1 MTQPKD
7 AFSIRPAEVEQARL
21 MLSSMV
27 KDLSDRFPGMK
38 KEQSAQGH
46 PGALSQPNAPAT
58 QPPAPST
65 VPLNA
70 ANLQQQQQQLNKMHQ
85 RSGSRSS
92 HAPAAP
98 TSTQPPFQFGASSPH
113 GAPAYIGKTSVT
125 QENLHIPARKKQK
138 QNNTGQITP
147 GSNASPQVN
156 KAPSPDVKRQP
167 APESKPQSKPALSCS
182 EPECDR
188 HNVGFESEEALK
200 AHTQEEHI
208 QPLENPAKY
217 AQDNLAALLG
227 LDSQGR
233 SKNPASSTQDAGAT
247 AASVKMG
254 HSGSKQGQTPN
265 IKGENTP
272 GGATTPM
279 NRQTSMNRQASVTGT
294 KPSVTSDAKVQ
305 AGSAKDALAKLQAGQ
320 KDAAKQAAQQA
331 QEPAATDPWANA
343 TIDPNDLFQNFQGFE
358 SGAGGAI
365 SDMNVYRSITPND
378 TPESSKDGVSEPNS
392 DISDGVGLDISLDIF
407 DEKWQPFGP
416 PDTDLDLRNP
426 IFNSE
431 EDLLMF
437 DEDKPAPNYQSWDDL
452 VDQSI
457 FDKPFSFDTSMYSMN
472 AD

>member
-1 MTQPKD
+1 
-7 AFSIRPAEVEQARL
+7 

-46 PGALSQPNAPAT
+46 PGAPSQSNAPAT
-58 QPPAPST
+58 QPPAAST

-113 GAPAYIGKTSVT
+113 GTPAYIGKTALT

-138 QNNTGQITP
+138 QNNTGQNTP
-147 GSNASPQVN
+147 GSNASAQVN
-156 KAPSPDVKRQP
+156 KAPLLEVKRHP
-167 APESKPQSKPALSCS
+167 APESKLQPKPALCCS

-188 HNVGFESEEALK
+188 HNVGFDSEEALR

-208 QPLENPAKY
+208 QPLENPPKY
-217 AQDNLAALLG
+217 AQDNLAAVLG

-247 AASVKMG
+247 VAAVKMG
-254 HSGSKQGQTPN
+254 PSGSKQGQTPN

-272 GGATTPM
+272 GGAATPM
-279 NRQTSMNRQASVTGT
+279 NRQTSMNRQASVSGA
-294 KPSVTSDAKVQ
+294 KPNVTSNPKGPSD
-305 AGSAKDALAKLQAGQ
+305 SAKDALAKLQAGQ
-320 KDAAKQAAQQA
+320 KDPAKQATQQAQQA
-331 QEPAATDPWANA
+331 ATVDPWANA
-343 TIDPNDLFQNFQGFE
+343 TIDPHDLFQNIQGFE

-365 SDMNVYRSITPND
+365 SDMNIYRSITPND

-392 DISDGVGLDISLDIF
+392 DVSDGVALDISLDIF
-407 DEKWQPFGP
+407 DENWQPFGP
-416 PDTDLDLRNP
+416 NDTEYLNMNGVNFSGDLSGDLNGEVNGNDDLMM
-426 IFNSE
+426 FGE
-431 EDLLMF
+431 E
-437 DEDKPAPNYQSWDDL
+437 KPAPNYQSWDDL
-452 VDQSI
+452 VDQSA
-457 FDKPFSFDTSMYSMN
+457 FDEPFSFDTSMYSMTAN
-472 AD
+472 